1 MLDKSLFPRLK
12 RLFSTGVVIR
22 NIGGAELKVSDPDQ
36 IQSFG
41 ILQTNSLIDRF
52 TRLHKAGSRLQYN
65 PTLNYQTLRL
75 QLYSDYEAMDTDAFV
90 APALDVI
97 VEDACG
103 KGENGE
109 VLSIKSSNENVQ
121 RILYNLFYNVLNI
134 EFNLPMWTRSLLK
147 YGDFYLKIDIAEKYG
162 IYNVSPLSVYDI
174 IREEGKDPHN
184 PTYVCFRVDPT
195 ALAGG
200 NAAQYDKQKFENYEV
215 AHFRLISDTNYLPYG
230 RSHMEPAR
238 KIWKQMILLEDAF
251 LLHRITRAADKRIF
265 YINIGNIPPSEVD
278 NYMQQ
283 VIDKNKRTPYVDPNT
298 GDYNLKF
305 NAQNLIED
313 FYVPVRGANDTT
325 TKIDTLKG
333 LEYSGMDDVNYLRD
347 KMFAALRVP
356 KDRLNVTEDINGKA
370 TLAGIGVNFSKTIER
385 IQRVLISELT
395 KLAQIHLY
403 VQEFDDDMNNFELRL
418 HNPSIIYKQEQV
430 ALMKEQIDLYN
441 LIRESNIL
449 STDWF
454 LDKVMEMSEDEI
466 LQQRELIA
474 EDKKREFRY
483 TQITEEG
490 NDPTITGTS
499 YGTPHDLATLYGQTR
514 YAKPDV
520 PKGYDEEEPAGRPKE
535 RMSTFGTDDS
545 EFGRDPLGKKGR
557 LEPYHPQKPKQ
568 QDQGFGVFQI
578 DENINS
584 KGHSKFFKKVVIFE
598 EKIPEDNGILN
609 ENNIK
614 SDENI

>member
-1 MLDKSLFPRLK
+1 MPLDKSLFPRLK

-22 NIGGAELKVSDPDQ
+22 NVGGNELKVSDPDA

-41 ILQTNSLIDRF
+41 ILQTNSLVDRF

-97 VEDACG
+97 VEDSCG

-121 RILYNLFYNVLNI
+121 SILYNLFYNVLNI
-134 EFNLPMWTRSLLK
+134 PFNLPMWTRSLLK
-147 YGDFYLKIDIAEKYG
+147 YGDFYLKLSIAEKYG
-162 IYNVSPLSVYDI
+162 VYNVSPLSVYDI

-184 PTYVCFRVDPT
+184 PQYVCFRVDPT

-215 AHFRLISDTNYLPYG
+215 AHFRLLADSNYLPYG
-230 RSHMEPAR
+230 RSHLEPGR

-265 YINIGNIPPSEVD
+265 YINIGNIPPNEVD

-347 KMFAALRVP
+347 KMFSALRVP
-356 KDRLNVTEDINGKA
+356 KDRLNVTEDINGKS

-385 IQRVLISELT
+385 IQRILISELT
-395 KLAQIHLY
+395 KIAQIHLY

-430 ALMKEQIDLYN
+430 ALMKEQVDLYN

-454 LDKVMEMSEDEI
+454 LDKVMEMSEDQIME
-466 LQQRELIA
+466 QRELIA

-483 TQITEEG
+483 TQIMEEG
-490 NDPTITGTS
+490 NDPTVTGTS

-514 YAKPDV
+514 YEKPDV
-520 PKGYDEEEPAGRPKE
+520 PKGYDEKEPAGRPKE
-535 RMSTFGTDDS
+535 RMSTFGTDSS

-568 QDQGFGVFQI
+568 QDHGFGVYKI
-578 DENINS
+578 DEKLEAFRNGVNTGHKIVLYENIDPD
-584 KGHSKFFKKVVIFE
+584 E
-598 EKIPEDNGILN
+598 TPLLD

-614 SDENI
+614 SE

>member
-1 MLDKSLFPRLK
+1 MPLDKSLFPRLK
-12 RLFSTGVVIR
+12 RLFSTGVIIR
-22 NIGGAELKVSDPDQ
+22 NVGGQELKVSDPDQ

-97 VEDACG
+97 VEDTCG

-109 VLSIKSSNENVQ
+109 VLSIKSTNDNVQ
-121 RILYNLFYNVLNI
+121 RILYGLFYNVLNI

-147 YGDFYLKIDIAEKYG
+147 YGDFYLKIDMAEKYG
-162 IYNVSPLSVYDI
+162 VYNVSPLSVYDI

-184 PTYVCFRVDPT
+184 PQYVCFRVDPT

-200 NAAQYDKQKFENYEV
+200 NAAQYDKQKFENFEV
-215 AHFRLISDTNYLPYG
+215 AHFRLIADTNYLPYG
-230 RSHMEPAR
+230 RSHLEPAR

-251 LLHRITRAADKRIF
+251 LLHRVTRAADKRIF
-265 YINIGNIPPSEVD
+265 YVNVGNIPPNEVED
-278 NYMQQ
+278 YMQRI
-283 VIDKNKRTPYVDPNT
+283 IDHNKRTPYIDPNT

-305 NAQNLIED
+305 NAQNMIED
-313 FYVPVRGANDTT
+313 FFIPVRGNNDVS
-325 TKIDTLKG
+325 KIDTLKG
-333 LEYSGMDDVNYLRD
+333 LEYSGMDDVQYLRD

-370 TLAGIGVNFSKTIER
+370 TLAGIGVNWSKTIER

-403 VQEFDDDMNNFELRL
+403 IQGYEEDMNNFELRL
-418 HNPSIIYKQEQV
+418 HNPSIIYKQEQIE
-430 ALMKEQIDLYN
+430 LMKAQMDLYTM
-441 LIRESNIL
+441 IKEAKIL

-466 LQQRELIA
+466 IQQRDLIV
-474 EDKKREFRY
+474 EDAKREF
-483 TQITEEG
+483 QIKQIVEEG
-490 NDPTITGTS
+490 NDPSITGTS

-520 PKGYDEEEPAGRPKE
+520 PKGYDEREPAGRPKE

-557 LEPYHPQKPKQ
+557 LEPYQPQKPKQ
-568 QDQGFGVFQI
+568 QDHGFGVFKI
-578 DENINS
+578 DEIRD
-584 KGHSKFFKKVVIFE
+584 VIVNGRKTLLYDRKE
-598 EKIPEDNGILN
+598 PETFDLLN

-614 SDENI
+614 PEDSI